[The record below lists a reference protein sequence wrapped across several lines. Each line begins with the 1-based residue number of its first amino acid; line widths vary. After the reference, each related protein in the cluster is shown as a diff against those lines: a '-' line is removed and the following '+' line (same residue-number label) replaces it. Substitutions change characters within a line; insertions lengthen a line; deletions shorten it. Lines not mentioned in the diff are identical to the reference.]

1 MGILAIA
8 LINILVVVGGGEL
21 GDKIADKV
29 NKTGEQLNRIE
40 KKAEKKTK
48 INVNVN
54 PVINFKPV
62 INVKPIIKNVNS
74 NTNGTKV
81 SK

>member
-1 MGILAIA
+1 MSILAIA

-21 GDKIADKV
+21 GDKVAEKV
-29 NKTGEQLNRIE
+29 SKTGKQLDRIE

-54 PVINFKPV
+54 PVINFKP
-62 INVKPIIKNVNS
+62 IIKITPTIINKNS

-81 SK
+81 NK

>member
-1 MGILAIA
+1 MSILAIA

-21 GDKIADKV
+21 GDKVAEKV
-29 NKTGEQLNRIE
+29 SKTGKQLDRIE

-62 INVKPIIKNVNS
+62 IKVNPTIINKNS
-74 NTNGTKV
+74 NNNGTKV

>member
-1 MGILAIA
+1 MSILAIA

-21 GDKIADKV
+21 GDKVAEKI
-29 NKTGEQLNRIE
+29 NKTGKQLDRIE

-54 PVINFKPV
+54 PVINFKP
-62 INVKPIIKNVNS
+62 IIKVNPTIINKNS